1 MLWCVRDTYRQCL
14 CAVRLYRWAGVAPY
28 IKFQTTLTYKG
39 DNSTGKYQSLK
50 KFLGRKK
57 YWKPSYTTL
66 IYNATIL
73 KELYK
78 NFSKKYFRPMEK
90 IYHIYIK
97 NRCLFHSI
105 KEEEFHTTWKT
116 LNNMVGIMKTDY
128 VIEDLS
134 YEELLTHKD
143 VSLSSSHWQGIYKLL
158 KLTLKSY
165 LTYGKRIYC

>member
-1 MLWCVRDTYRQCL
+1 
-14 CAVRLYRWAGVAPY
+14 
-28 IKFQTTLTYKG
+28 
-39 DNSTGKYQSLK
+39 
-50 KFLGRKK
+50 
-57 YWKPSYTTL
+57 
-66 IYNATIL
+66 
-73 KELYK
+73 
-78 NFSKKYFRPMEK
+78 MEK

-143 VSLSSSHWQGIYKLL
+143 VSLSSSH
-158 KLTLKSY
+158 
-165 LTYGKRIYC
+165 